1 MPVTTRLLELQET
14 DTAIDRL
21 RTRVRALEDGE
32 AVAAARAVADDAEA
46 ALGELRLSIDELD
59 RDQKKLEHEVDSL
72 AQKAEAEER
81 RLFDGTI
88 ANAKELSSLQHE
100 VDNLKR
106 RKADREDELL
116 ALMEIRESRDTEA
129 AAAASIAEERR
140 AEADRVVASCADELV
155 VVRAELGEREA
166 ARAAIAPAIDEDI
179 LTLYESLRRSKKGV
193 GAAALVEGVCQGC
206 HERLSAVVLDELKRT
221 DGVKRCEYC
230 RRILVT

>member
-116 ALMEIRESRDTEA
+116 ALMEIREARDAEA

-206 HERLSAVVLDELKRT
+206 HERLSAVELDKLKRT

>member
-14 DTAIDRL
+14 DTAMDRL
-21 RTRVRALEDGE
+21 RARARTLEDGD

-116 ALMEIRESRDTEA
+116 ALMEIREARDMEA
-129 AAAASIAEERR
+129 VTAASIAEERR

-155 VVRAELGEREA
+155 VVRAELEEREA
-166 ARAAIAPAIDEDI
+166 VRASIASVIDEDI
-179 LTLYESLRRSKKGV
+179 LTLYDSLRRSKKGV

-206 HERLSAVVLDELKRT
+206 HERLSAVELDKLKRT
-221 DGVKRCEYC
+221 EGIKRCEYC